1 MRLAQPAEVI
11 AFWFDALSPKDW
23 YGAPPRVDAEI
34 KAGFAET
41 YGALKDAVPEDRRMS
56 AQGLRAAILVLDQFP
71 RNMFRG
77 RLQAFATDQQA
88 LALAKEAIARR
99 LDLALPPKQRAFLY
113 MPFQHC
119 EDLADQT
126 RSVELFEALGNP
138 GSLDFASRHRDIV
151 ARFGRFPHRNA
162 ILGRTST
169 DEEIAFLKEPGS
181 PF

>member
-1 MRLAQPAEVI
+1 MRLGQPAEVI
-11 AFWFDALSPKDW
+11 AFWFDALSPGDW

-34 KAGFAET
+34 TARFAET
-41 YGALKDAVPEDRRMS
+41 YGALKEAVSEDWRMS
-56 AQGLRAAILVLDQFP
+56 AQSLLAAILVLDQFP

-77 RLQAFATDQQA
+77 MPQAFATDEQA

-99 LDLALPPKQRAFLY
+99 LDYALPQAQRAFLY

-126 RSVELFEALGNP
+126 RSVGFYEALGNP
-138 GSLDFASRHRDIV
+138 GNLGLAIRHRDIV
-151 ARFGRFPHRNA
+151 ARFGRFPYRNA

-169 DEEIAFLKEPGS
+169 DEEIAFLEEPGS
-181 PF
+181 SF